1 MHRACAALKIKY
13 GVTGEGLG
21 VRGRRDQDGKR
32 EPAPH
37 KPGRSVPGRRHHS
50 YGGSQ
55 AEVSFWGGRKD
66 DHCVW
71 METGKRWVVA
81 KIPAPGGHC

>member
-37 KPGRSVPGRRHHS
+37 KPGRSVPGRHTGRS
-50 YGGSQ
+50 EFLGGS
-55 AEVSFWGGRKD
+55 EG
-66 DHCVW
+66 
-71 METGKRWVVA
+71 
-81 KIPAPGGHC
+81 